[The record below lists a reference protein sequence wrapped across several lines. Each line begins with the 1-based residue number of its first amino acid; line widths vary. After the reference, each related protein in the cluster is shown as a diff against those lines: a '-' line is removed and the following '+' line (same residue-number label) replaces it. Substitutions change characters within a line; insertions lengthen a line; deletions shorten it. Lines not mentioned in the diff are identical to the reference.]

1 MDEHERYLFDLRGYL
16 VVENALSPE
25 EVKAANAALDQHW
38 DQVKPRAREY
48 SLSGGSEALRG
59 EKGRLEAGFNL
70 LHLPKPWCEP
80 FRQMLAHPRIV
91 PYLHELIGKGFRLD
105 HGPGLIAMEEGC
117 EGHVLHGGG
126 EPYDPS
132 QFYVH
137 KNGRMHN
144 GLTVVSWQLTEVRP
158 GDGGF
163 CCIPGSH
170 KANIPCPQ
178 EIKRWEAQR
187 DCVVQVAAP
196 AGSAVIFT
204 EALTHGTLPWRGQG
218 QRRSILYK
226 MSPGF
231 LAWGG
236 APVFAQEFL
245 DQLTPDQRAV
255 LTPPYRPNRPVVGQG

>member
-1 MDEHERYLFDLRGYL
+1 MTEHERYLFDLRGYL
-16 VVENALSPE
+16 VVENALTPE
-25 EVKAANAALDQHW
+25 EVEAANTALDRHW
-38 DQVKPRAREY
+38 DQVQPRAREL
-48 SLSGGSEALRG
+48 SLSGKSQALRG
-59 EKGRLEAGFNL
+59 EKGRLEARFSL
-70 LHLPKPWCEP
+70 LRLERPWCEP

-91 PYLHELIGKGFRLD
+91 PYLNELIGTGFRLD
-105 HGPGLIAMEEGC
+105 HGPGLIAMEQGC

-170 KANIPCPQ
+170 KSNIPCPQ
-178 EIKRWEAQR
+178 DIKQWEAQR
-187 DCVVQVAAP
+187 DCVQQVAAA
-196 AGSAVIFT
+196 AGSAVLFT

-218 QRRSILYK
+218 QRRSILFKY
-226 MSPGF
+226 SPGF
-231 LAWGG
+231 LSWGKWSSQ
-236 APVFAQEFL
+236 PPEFL
-245 DQLTPDQRAV
+245 EELTSEQRAV
-255 LTPPYRPNRPVVGQG
+255 LEPPYRPNRPAVGQG